1 MYYNKY
7 DSVYHRNL
15 TSLQR
20 IIFKIIGLSPWT
32 VEISKLSHKS
42 RKVDN
47 VQNNICYFSYAGSFY
62 NILLIILGVLS
73 ILYSSF
79 NNMLEIPERDILVTK
94 NTLSNIKFFSVVEV
108 LIVILIY
115 IFRQNKI
122 INILNQLRNVDNDLQ
137 KCAVFTSENNYI
149 VVHFIFFGNFLIYCC
164 YLAMDCYIYQFENI
178 LLQIVM
184 LHSPI
189 IIFSWIIV
197 QYTIL
202 LDIIDKRFK
211 SINLMIIKLSDTKSH
226 LNQSQ
231 ILFVS
236 KNLLLRDS
244 VHYDVKNIKCA
255 YVKLCE
261 ICGDIADFYGLPIL
275 IAITYIGGSSIL
287 ISYFFMLL
295 FSETI
300 QIDYIVCLCQG
311 MRLLWMALLILMLT
325 TYVTK
330 TINQSNETANI
341 INVLMD
347 RCAMDEKVEKEFV
360 KFLRHLLF
368 RMVKFTACDIISL
381 DCRLLATIAGTVVTY
396 IIILIQFRTN

>member
-211 SINLMIIKLSDTKSH
+211 I
-226 LNQSQ
+226 
-231 ILFVS
+231 
-236 KNLLLRDS
+236 
-244 VHYDVKNIKCA
+244 HYDVKNIKCA